1 MERSDEELAKQ
12 LWAIGDI
19 ARLRILRLLPHSP
32 NCEHENNVSQL
43 ADKLGMPQP
52 TISHH
57 LKVLRQAGVISNKKM
72 CRDVFYWIDRER
84 SGQIDGALREVLNIG
99 AEIREAEEVLASKEE

>member
-43 ADKLGMPQP
+43 AGKLGMPQP

-72 CRDVFYWIDRER
+72 CRDVFYWIDREG
-84 SGQIDGALREVLNIG
+84 SDQIWKALREVLK
-99 AEIREAEEVLASKEE
+99 IRVESEEAHKVLASREG